1 MFVIF
6 FSLWEPE
13 IKIEQKKWCI
23 FKGEYIVLVTDI
35 YILWHKLPGRHT
47 QQLDHI
53 SIRSNKT
60 SVDFYCVGS
69 NL

>member
-1 MFVIF
+1 MVVIF
-6 FSLWEPE
+6 SSLWEPE
-13 IKIEQKKWCI
+13 IKIEQKK
-23 FKGEYIVLVTDI
+23 FKGEYAVLVTDG
-35 YILWHKLPGRHT
+35 YILWRKLPGRHT

-53 SIRSNKT
+53 SIRSDKT